1 MTLSSTELLD
11 ALRWRYAT
19 KQFDP
24 GRTIPSDTWTALKQV
39 LVLTPSSYGLQPWK
53 FLVIK
58 DPALRS
64 ELRPHSWNQPQITD
78 ASHLVV
84 FLARRTIEP
93 ADLDRL
99 IAATSAAR
107 GLPAEQ
113 LEGYRQLMQ
122 KDVVDGPRSATISS
136 WASDQ
141 VYLALGSF
149 MTAAALLQVDTCPIE
164 GFSPPDYDRLLGL
177 VDSPYR
183 STVVCA
189 AGYRDPA
196 DKYAELAK
204 VRYPLDEVI
213 EQR

>member
-1 MTLSSTELLD
+1 
-11 ALRWRYAT
+11 
-19 KQFDP
+19 
-24 GRTIPSDTWTALKQV
+24 
-39 LVLTPSSYGLQPWK
+39 
-53 FLVIK
+53 
-58 DPALRS
+58 
-64 ELRPHSWNQPQITD
+64 
-78 ASHLVV
+78 
-84 FLARRTIEP
+84 
-93 ADLDRL
+93 
-99 IAATSAAR
+99 
-107 GLPAEQ
+107 
-113 LEGYRQLMQ
+113 MQ

-141 VYLALGSF
+141 VYIALGSF
-149 MTAAALLQVDTCPIE
+149 MTAAALLKVDTCPIE